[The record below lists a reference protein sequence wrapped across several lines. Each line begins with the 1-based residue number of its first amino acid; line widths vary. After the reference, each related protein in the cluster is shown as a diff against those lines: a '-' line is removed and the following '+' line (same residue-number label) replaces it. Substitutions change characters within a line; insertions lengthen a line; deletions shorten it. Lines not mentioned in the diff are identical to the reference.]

1 MRALMIG
8 DIHTESRLLA
18 KAIEHGIAVGVDRIL
33 SVGDIVDGPGDP
45 LACIAQLRSH
55 RAAVVRGNHERWVVE
70 GDPMEPFDYPHDA
83 LDWLAELPAT
93 QELVA
98 PTGRIL
104 LGHGIGDD
112 DMLEIDTFT
121 DGYALENLDPLWALV
136 RGGRYRWMI
145 GGHTHRPMVR
155 TIEGLTIVN
164 PGTLVLEQNPGFIIA
179 DFTTG
184 ELVHW
189 KLLPALECHATW
201 KLGDPDVDWTT
212 PSPSA

>member
-1 MRALMIG
+1 
-8 DIHTESRLLA
+8 
-18 KAIEHGIAVGVDRIL
+18 
-33 SVGDIVDGPGDP
+33 
-45 LACIAQLRSH
+45 
-55 RAAVVRGNHERWVVE
+55 
-70 GDPMEPFDYPHDA
+70 
-83 LDWLAELPAT
+83 
-93 QELVA
+93 
-98 PTGRIL
+98 
-104 LGHGIGDD
+104 
-112 DMLEIDTFT
+112 
-121 DGYALENLDPLWALV
+121 
-136 RGGRYRWMI
+136 MI